1 MDLRLD
7 GKVALVTGGSRGIG
21 RAVAARLAEAGSR
34 VMLSARKAD
43 ALEEAAAELT
53 AAGAEVDV
61 FPANAGD
68 PAAAEDCVQATLSR
82 FGSLDVLVNNAAT
95 NPYLGATAE
104 IDQARAAKTVSVNLE
119 GPLFWTQ
126 CAQRLA
132 MAERGGVV
140 VNVASIGG
148 LSVEPGIG
156 WYNVTKAALIH
167 LTRQLA
173 WELGPAVR
181 VNAVA
186 PGLVKTDFA
195 RALWE
200 RGGERVAA
208 RLPLRRIGEPDDV
221 ARVVLFLV
229 SDAASW
235 MTGTTVVVDG
245 GAMAMPSGGT

>member
-1 MDLRLD
+1 M
-7 GKVALVTGGSRGIG
+7 
-21 RAVAARLAEAGSR
+21 AEAGAR
-34 VMLSARKAD
+34 VMLSARRAE
-43 ALEEAAAELT
+43 ALEEAAGAM
-53 AAGAEVDV
+53 AAKGGDVDV

-68 PAAAEDCVQATLSR
+68 PDAAEACVAATMAR
-82 FGSLDVLVNNAAT
+82 FGGLDVLVNNAAT
-95 NPYLGATAE
+95 NPYFGRTVE
-104 IDQARAAKTVSVNLE
+104 IDRPRAEKTLSVNLE
-119 GPLFWTQ
+119 GPLVWTR
-126 CAQRLA
+126 CAA
-132 MAERGGVV
+132 MMMAERGGAV

-148 LSVEPGIG
+148 LTVEAGIG
-156 WYNVTKAALIH
+156 WYNVTKAALMH

-200 RGGERVAA
+200 RGGDAVAK
-208 RLPLRRIGEPDDV
+208 RLPLKRIGEPDDV